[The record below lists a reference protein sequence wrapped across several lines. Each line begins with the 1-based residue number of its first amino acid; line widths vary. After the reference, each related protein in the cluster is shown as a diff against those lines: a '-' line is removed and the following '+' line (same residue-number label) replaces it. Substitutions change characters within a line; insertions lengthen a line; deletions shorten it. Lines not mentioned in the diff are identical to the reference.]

1 MLPIAI
7 PIAIIGYGKIARDQH
22 VPAIRADQRFRLT
35 GAVDPHAPPGDVPV
49 YPDLAALD
57 AAGDAP
63 SAVSI
68 CTPPVARVAAARD
81 AIAAGLHV
89 LLEKPPGLTIGDVT
103 GLETLARDAGV
114 TLFTAWHSQEA
125 AGVDAARDWLAG
137 RTIEAVRVTW
147 MEDIRVW
154 HPGQEWIL
162 EAGGFGVFDPAINA
176 LSILTDILPARL
188 SVESAELSIP
198 AGRSQPIAGTL
209 ALRSGEVPVA
219 VELDFLHEGVQR
231 WDIEVDTPDGM
242 LKLAMGGAEL
252 TIAGDAIPVGRN
264 VEYPRLYARFADLVA
279 RGESDVDLAPLRL
292 VTEALEIGVRR
303 EVEAFAFA

>member
-1 MLPIAI
+1 MLPV
-7 PIAIIGYGKIARDQH
+7 AIIGYGKIARDQH
-22 VPAIRADQRFRLT
+22 VPAIRADDRFKLI

-49 YPDLAALD
+49 HPDLASL
-57 AAGDAP
+57 AASGDAP
-63 SAVSI
+63 AAVSI
-68 CTPPVARVAAARD
+68 CTPPFARVTEARA

-89 LLEKPPGLTIGDVT
+89 LLEKPPGLTVGEVT
-103 GLETLARDAGV
+103 ELEALARDAGV

-125 AGVDAARDWLAG
+125 AGVDMAREWLAG
-137 RTIEAVRVTW
+137 HTIQAVRVAW

-176 LSILTDILPARL
+176 LSILTDILPESL

-209 ALRSGEVPVA
+209 ALRSGAVPVS

-252 TIAGDAIPVGRN
+252 TIAGEAVEVGRN
-264 VEYPRLYARFADLVA
+264 VEYPRLYARFAELVA

>member
-1 MLPIAI
+1 ML

-22 VPAIRADQRFRLT
+22 VPAIRADDRFHLT

-49 YPDLAALD
+49 YPDLAALT

-63 SAVSI
+63 AAVSI
-68 CTPPVARVAAARD
+68 CTPPFARVAVARD

-89 LLEKPPGLTIGDVT
+89 LLEKPPGLTIGDVVE
-103 GLETLARDAGV
+103 LEALARNAGV

-125 AGVDAARDWLAG
+125 AGVDAARDWLAD
-137 RTIEAVRVTW
+137 RRIEAVRVTW

-176 LSILTDILPARL
+176 LSILTDILPALL
-188 SVESAELSIP
+188 SVESAELAIP
-198 AGRSQPIAGTL
+198 VGRSQPIAGTL
-209 ALRSGEVPVA
+209 ALRSGEVPVS
-219 VELDFLHEGVQR
+219 VKLDFLHEGVQR

-252 TIAGDAIPVGRN
+252 TIAGEAIPVGSN
-264 VEYPRLYARFADLVA
+264 VEYPRLYARFAELVA

-292 VTEALEIGVRR
+292 VTDALEIGARR

>member
-1 MLPIAI
+1 ML

-22 VPAIRADQRFRLT
+22 VPAIRADGRYTLT
-35 GAVDPHAPPGDVPV
+35 GAVDPYAPPGDVPV
-49 YPDLAALD
+49 YPDLASLA
-57 AAGDAP
+57 AAGGAP
-63 SAVSI
+63 AAVSI
-68 CTPPVARVAAARD
+68 CTPPFARVAAARD

-89 LLEKPPGLTIGDVT
+89 LLEKPPGLTVDDVT
-103 GLETLARDAGV
+103 GLEALARDAGV

-125 AGVDAARDWLAG
+125 AGVDAARAWLAG
-137 RTIEAVRVTW
+137 RTIAAVRVTW

-162 EAGGFGVFDPAINA
+162 ETGGFGVFDPAINA
-176 LSILTDILPARL
+176 LSILTDILPAPL

-209 ALRSGEVPVA
+209 AMRSGDVPVS

-252 TIAGDAIPVGRN
+252 TIAGEAIEVGRN
-264 VEYPRLYARFADLVA
+264 VEYPRLYARFAELVA
-279 RGESDVDLAPLRL
+279 NGESDVDLAPLRL
-292 VTEALEIGVRR
+292 VTEALEIGARR
-303 EVEAFAFA
+303 EVGAFSFT